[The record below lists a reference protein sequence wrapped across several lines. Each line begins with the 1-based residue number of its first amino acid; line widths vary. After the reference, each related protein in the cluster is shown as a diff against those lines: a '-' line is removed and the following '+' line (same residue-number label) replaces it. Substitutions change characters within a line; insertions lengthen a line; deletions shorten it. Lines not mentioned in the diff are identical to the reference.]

1 MSSATSA
8 ANAVS
13 PIGVDSRGL
22 RILKVLGWIAA
33 GALVLGGLDLLGVDV
48 WGWIA
53 GLWDTVQSVS
63 GWYLIAGAALRTA
76 QTAFISLAWLFIL
89 RAAYPHVHIG
99 FAPVFA
105 ANAVGTGLE
114 AVLPASLGTVVML
127 LMFVAIIPG
136 ATLAGVTAAWAVEK
150 IFFTVVNVFV
160 YVYLFVAVP
169 GSFSVELGTLRRH
182 PGWTVLIVG
191 GVVALV
197 VVLVRT
203 FWPKLRHLWE
213 DAKQGGAILSSP
225 RDYFV
230 KVVLPSLASY
240 LAKLAIIGVFLA
252 AFAIPV
258 TFSSVM
264 HVVAGNSIAGA
275 TAVTPGA
282 AGVTQA
288 ISAVALSDFT
298 DAQTAT
304 AYSLAQQLVM
314 TAWNVVFAVLLV
326 LLVFGWTNGRALV
339 KSSYAEAKDASQTE
353 AQERQGTPRARGGGP
368 RMTGTILLVLGSF
381 LASAVEMVEALT
393 IVLGVGVVR
402 GWRSTL
408 FGVGAAAV
416 VLAGLIATIGPA
428 LGSIP
433 IDALRLVVGALLLVF
448 GLQWLRKAILRSSGY
463 KAHHDEEEAFR
474 EGREQAAAAGTD
486 QRAGLDWYSFTV
498 AFKGVLLEGLEV
510 VFIVISFGAAQGRF
524 GPAVL
529 GAAAAVVIV
538 VAAGLLARG
547 PLERVPEN
555 AIKFAVGLLLTSF
568 GTFWAAE
575 GAGVDWPGDELSL
588 LAVIAFVGALSFGL
602 VRSLRRQ
609 RLSAA
614 PAGAGA

>member
-1 MSSATSA
+1 
-8 ANAVS
+8 
-13 PIGVDSRGL
+13 
-22 RILKVLGWIAA
+22 
-33 GALVLGGLDLLGVDV
+33 
-48 WGWIA
+48 
-53 GLWDTVQSVS
+53 
-63 GWYLIAGAALRTA
+63 
-76 QTAFISLAWLFIL
+76 
-89 RAAYPHVHIG
+89 
-99 FAPVFA
+99 
-105 ANAVGTGLE
+105 
-114 AVLPASLGTVVML
+114 
-127 LMFVAIIPG
+127 
-136 ATLAGVTAAWAVEK
+136 
-150 IFFTVVNVFV
+150 
-160 YVYLFVAVP
+160 
-169 GSFSVELGTLRRH
+169 
-182 PGWTVLIVG
+182 
-191 GVVALV
+191 
-197 VVLVRT
+197 
-203 FWPKLRHLWE
+203 
-213 DAKQGGAILSSP
+213 
-225 RDYFV
+225 
-230 KVVLPSLASY
+230 
-240 LAKLAIIGVFLA
+240 
-252 AFAIPV
+252 
-258 TFSSVM
+258 
-264 HVVAGNSIAGA
+264 
-275 TAVTPGA
+275 
-282 AGVTQA
+282 
-288 ISAVALSDFT
+288 
-298 DAQTAT
+298 
-304 AYSLAQQLVM
+304 
-314 TAWNVVFAVLLV
+314 
-326 LLVFGWTNGRALV
+326 
-339 KSSYAEAKDASQTE
+339 
-353 AQERQGTPRARGGGP
+353 
-368 RMTGTILLVLGSF
+368 MTGTILLVLGSF
-381 LASAVEMVEALT
+381 LACAVEMVEALT

-463 KAHHDEEEAFR
+463 KALHDEEEAFR

-486 QRAGLDWYSFTV
+486 QRAGLEWYSFTV

-538 VAAGLLARG
+538 VVAGLLARG

-609 RLSAA
+609 RLSAS